1 MSPLIPKNQCKSKLA
16 RGEFVLG
23 TMLVHTR
30 QPVVMNILAQAGYDF
45 VIIDNEHGVFTN
57 ETISD
62 LSVAA
67 RNAGITPV
75 VRVTDGTYTQIAQ
88 ALDGGVQGIMLPRV
102 YTVDQVE
109 EVVKIMKYPP
119 EGMRG
124 CATGRASN
132 DFQRADV
139 GEFMAGFNRES
150 MLIVQ
155 VETHEILD
163 HLDEIG
169 EISAVDV
176 LFVGP
181 NDLSIAFG
189 VPGQV
194 KDSRVTDACERVMTT
209 CAKHGKR
216 PGLQVN
222 VAEDLPGWKDR
233 GMQML
238 SAGSEMGFLGAGA
251 RIFSGSVTD

>member
-1 MSPLIPKNQCKSKLA
+1 MSVIVPENICRSKLKS
-16 RGEFVLG
+16 GQFVLG

-30 QPVVMNILAQAGYDF
+30 QPVVMNILEQAGYDF

-67 RNAGITPV
+67 RNANITPI
-75 VRVTDGTYTQIAQ
+75 VRVTDGTYTQVAQ

-102 YTVDQVE
+102 YTVDQVQD
-109 EVVKIMKYPP
+109 VAKIMKYPP

-124 CATGRASN
+124 CAAGRASN

-139 GEFMAGFNRES
+139 GEFMEGFNREG
-150 MLIVQ
+150 MLLVQ
-155 VETHEILD
+155 VETTEILE
-163 HLDEIG
+163 HLDEVAAID
-169 EISAVDV
+169 AVDV

-194 KDSRVTDACERVMTT
+194 KDSRVTDACQRVIET
-209 CAKHGKR
+209 CKKHGKT

-222 VAEDLPGWKDR
+222 VADDLAGWKDR

-251 RIFSGSVTD
+251 RLFSGPLKG

>member
-1 MSPLIPKNQCKSKLA
+1 MSAIVPENLCKAKLA
-16 RGEFVLG
+16 DGSFVLG

-30 QPVVMNILAQAGYDF
+30 QPVIMNILAQAGYDF

-67 RNAGITPV
+67 RNAEVTPM
-75 VRVTDGTYTQIAQ
+75 VRITDGTYTQVAQ

-102 YTVDQVE
+102 YTVEQVE
-109 EVVKIMKYPP
+109 KVANIMKYPP
-119 EGMRG
+119 VGGRG

-139 GEFMAGFNRES
+139 GEFMEGMNRES

-155 VETHEILD
+155 VETAEILE
-163 HLDEIG
+163 HLDEVAAIP
-169 EISAVDV
+169 AVDV

-189 VPGQV
+189 VAGQV
-194 KDSRVTDACERVMTT
+194 KDSRVTDACEKVVET
-209 CAKHGKR
+209 CVNHGKT
-216 PGLQVN
+216 PALQVN
-222 VAEDLPGWKDR
+222 AAEDLTGWRDR

-251 RIFSGSVTD
+251 RLFSTPLKA